1 MSGPS
6 EARSRQPRGGRIDAT
21 VCLTAGLCQNK
32 SEMFL
37 LAVKLVLYDSNI
49 FVAIFF
55 SIQQAVL
62 PFLLPTALES
72 QTASEA
78 EQMVETNLP
87 AAP

>member
-37 LAVKLVLYDSNI
+37 LAVELVLYDSNI

-55 SIQQAVL
+55 YSAGSFTISSAHSFRK
-62 PFLLPTALES
+62 PDS
-72 QTASEA
+72 
-78 EQMVETNLP
+78 
-87 AAP
+87 